1 MRSVRV
7 DNDSV
12 PAENNEPVI
21 KAWPYLKKQVKIILD
36 SSTCSLS
43 SSFLLPLF
51 PLHYLTKTSSL
62 STRPVKLDTVNDLGR
77 STINN
82 KNSITNSQSQ
92 CNGLAICQGTHL
104 VLSTHIIVP
113 ADSPVPML
121 ASEVAI
127 QYTSVVFLSPLDNIS
142 VKLLAAVF
150 NENYKSKN

>member
-12 PAENNEPVI
+12 PAGNNEPVI

-36 SSTCSLS
+36 SSTCSFS
-43 SSFLLPLF
+43 SSFHL

-77 STINN
+77 PTINN
-82 KNSITNSQSQ
+82 KNRITNSQSQ

-104 VLSTHIIVP
+104 VLSACIIVP
-113 ADSPVPML
+113 ACIDSPVPML

-127 QYTSVVFLSPLDNIS
+127 QCTSVVFLSPLDNIS